1 MFCHETKVL
10 KNQICWTQF
19 YFRFAN
25 HENRKFLA
33 RNDECGLQASFVTK
47 EITRI
52 VNGVEAKIGEFPWL
66 ANIGY
71 TVGGRPR
78 VDYKCGGVLIGDQYV
93 LTAAHCVTQLPGSF
107 KL

>member
-1 MFCHETKVL
+1 MKPNFR
-10 KNQICWTQF
+10 KNQICWTWTLF

-25 HENRKFLA
+25 HKNRKFLA

-107 KL
+107 QL